1 MEHAL
6 YYTDSL
12 IEKLQLRWGDG
23 CLSPG
28 GAPELARMLS
38 GIDVSECAVLDL
50 GCGVG
55 GYDILLA
62 EEHGAARVLGVDIDG
77 ASLEQA
83 RRRAARSVVAER
95 LDFQRIEPG
104 PLPFDDARFD
114 VVFSKDTIVDLPDKR
129 TALRELFRVAK
140 PGGRIV
146 LSDWFRADAPM
157 TPEMHDWAT
166 EGDETYE
173 MATLAETAA
182 LLSEAGFVAV
192 ESEDRNAWFR
202 DFARDEHERLQ
213 GPLFQEF
220 ADRFGKEDARRS
232 VENAR
237 IRALLADQGQLRP
250 GHIRATRPHASA
262 PSQ

>member
-6 YYTDSL
+6 YYTDAL
-12 IEKLQLRWGDG
+12 VEKLQLRWGDG

-38 GIDVSECAVLDL
+38 GINVTGCEVLDL

-62 EEHGAARVLGVDIDG
+62 GAHGAARVVGVDIDG

-83 RRRAARSVVAER
+83 RHRAAGSDVADR
-95 LDFQRIEPG
+95 LDFRRIDPG
-104 PLPFDDARFD
+104 PLPLEDARFD
-114 VVFSKDTIVDLPDKR
+114 IVFSKDTIVDLPDKR
-129 TALRELFRVAK
+129 AALAELFRVAR

-146 LSDWFRADAPM
+146 LSDWFRAEAPM
-157 TPEMHDWAT
+157 TPEMRDWAT

-173 MATLAETAA
+173 MATLSETAA
-182 LLSEAGFVAV
+182 QLGETGFV
-192 ESEDRNAWFR
+192 EIETEDRNAWFR
-202 DFARDEHERLQ
+202 DFARDEYERLK
-213 GPLFQEF
+213 GPLFRAF
-220 ADRFGKEDARRS
+220 ADRFGKEDAQRS

-237 IRALLADQGQLRP
+237 VRALLADQGQLRP
-250 GHIRATRPHASA
+250 GHIRAAKPH
-262 PSQ
+262 